1 MAGLRRQT
9 KFHAPDL
16 IFLSCFVF
24 VAVFGLVMLS
34 SASSAVAFQRFGN
47 NLYYV
52 IHQLTNGFLPGV
64 FACAFMAFVDY
75 HYWRRFGFTLFAISI
90 GLLVAVL
97 IPGLGVSFG
106 GAQSWLNL
114 GPILFQPA
122 EVTKLT
128 FIMYLAA
135 WLEKRDKKVIKD
147 FSDGLVPFLISLGIV
162 MILMLAQPDVGTMT
176 VIAMIAMMV
185 YFAAGASIKHL
196 LALGVIGAGMLFTL
210 IKIAPYRTARLTV
223 FLHPELDPQGIGYHI
238 NQALLAI
245 GSGGL
250 FGLGF
255 AHSRQKH
262 LYLPE
267 VIGDSIF
274 AVISEELG
282 FIFVCVFL
290 AILFT
295 LMYRGYQI
303 ARNAPDNFGR
313 FMAVGIISWVG
324 FQSFIN
330 ISAMVGLLPITGLP
344 LPFVSYG
351 SSSLIVLFAAMGIM
365 INISRQTVVAT
376 KSSVRRFI
384 RQEPRTSSNHT

>member
-1 MAGLRRQT
+1 MAGLRRQS
-9 KFHAPDL
+9 KFHAPDI
-16 IFLSCFVF
+16 IFLSCFIF
-24 VAVFGLVMLS
+24 VAIFGLVMLS

-52 IHQLTNGFLPGV
+52 IHQLINGFVPGV
-64 FACAFMAFVDY
+64 IFCVIAALVDY
-75 HYWRRFGFTLFAISI
+75 HYWRRFGFTLFAASI
-90 GLLVAVL
+90 VLLVAVL

-106 GAQSWLNL
+106 GAQSWLDL

-128 FIMYLAA
+128 FIMYLAS

-147 FSDGLVPFLISLGIV
+147 FSDGLMPFLMSLGIV
-162 MILMLAQPDVGTMT
+162 MGLMLAQPDVGTMT

-185 YFAAGASIKHL
+185 YFAAGANIKHL
-196 LALGVIGAGMLFTL
+196 MGLGVVGAGLLFTL

-274 AVISEELG
+274 AIISEELG
-282 FIFVCVFL
+282 FIFVCIFL
-290 AILFT
+290 VILFT

-313 FMAVGIISWVG
+313 FLAVGIISWIG

-330 ISAMVGLLPITGLP
+330 IAAMVGLLPITGLP

-351 SSSLIVLFAAMGIM
+351 SSSLIVLFIAMGIM
-365 INISRQTVVAT
+365 INISRQTVVTSKSPVRRLT
-376 KSSVRRFI
+376 KS
-384 RQEPRTSSNHT
+384 

>member
-1 MAGLRRQT
+1 MSSLRRQSR
-9 KFHAPDL
+9 FHAPDL
-16 IFLSCFVF
+16 IFLSCFAF
-24 VAVFGLVMLS
+24 VAIFGLVMLS

-52 IHQLTNGFLPGV
+52 THQLLNGFIPGV
-64 FACAFMAFVDY
+64 IACVAASMVDY
-75 HYWRRFGFTLFAISI
+75 HLWRRLGFTIFVASI
-90 GLLVAVL
+90 ILLIAVL

-106 GAQSWLNL
+106 GAQSWLGL
-114 GPILFQPA
+114 GPIVFQPA
-122 EVTKLT
+122 EVTKLA

-147 FSDGLVPFLISLGIV
+147 FSDGFVPFLISLGIV
-162 MILMLAQPDVGTMT
+162 MALMLAQPDVGTMT
-176 VIAMIAMMV
+176 VIVMIALMV
-185 YFAAGASIKHL
+185 YFAAGADIKHL
-196 LALGVIGAGMLFTL
+196 LGFGAFGAAGLLFL

-245 GSGGL
+245 GSGGM

-274 AVISEELG
+274 AIIAEELG
-282 FIFVCVFL
+282 FVVVCIFL
-290 AILFT
+290 AVLFT
-295 LMYRGYQI
+295 MMYRGYQI
-303 ARNAPDNFGR
+303 ARQAPDNFGR
-313 FMAVGIISWVG
+313 FMTVGIISWIG

-330 ISAMVGLLPITGLP
+330 IAAMVGLMPITGLP

-351 SSSLIVLFAAMGIM
+351 SSSLIVLFTAMGIV
-365 INISRQTVVAT
+365 INISRQTVESNKPGA
-376 KSSVRRFI
+376 RRLI
-384 RQEPRTSSNHT
+384 RPEARKLTT

>member
-34 SASSAVAFQRFGN
+34 SASSAIAFQRFGN
-47 NLYYV
+47 NLYY
-52 IHQLTNGFLPGV
+52 ISHQLTRGFLPGV
-64 FACAFMAFVDY
+64 FFCVVAALIDY
-75 HYWRRFGFTLFAISI
+75 HLLRRFAFTLFALSI

-97 IPGLGVSFG
+97 IPGIGVSFG
-106 GAQSWLNL
+106 GAQSWIDL
-114 GPILFQPA
+114 GPIVFQPA
-122 EVTKLT
+122 EITKLA
-128 FIMYLAA
+128 FIMYLAV

-147 FSDGLVPFLISLGIV
+147 FSDGLMPFLMSLAVV
-162 MILMLAQPDVGTMT
+162 MGLMLAQPDVGTMT

-196 LALGVIGAGMLFTL
+196 IGLGIIGAGLLFTL

-274 AVISEELG
+274 AIISEELG

-313 FMAVGIISWVG
+313 YMAVGIISWIG

-330 ISAMVGLLPITGLP
+330 IAAMVGLLPITGLP

-365 INISRQTVVAT
+365 INISRQTVVNA
-376 KSSVRRFI
+376 KVPVRRFI
-384 RQEPRTSSNHT
+384 KA